1 MKECQSVIGHEVEQ
15 DGLQGDLSL
24 PSPCCHCSVVTAYLR
39 GDPCFLHAAQHTLC
53 TLQDEKRRQEKLGGD
68 K

>member
-1 MKECQSVIGHEVEQ
+1 MKQSKKAFKE
-15 DGLQGDLSL
+15 DLSL

-53 TLQDEKRRQEKLGGD
+53 TLQDKKRRQEESGED
-68 K
+68 KKKEENSW